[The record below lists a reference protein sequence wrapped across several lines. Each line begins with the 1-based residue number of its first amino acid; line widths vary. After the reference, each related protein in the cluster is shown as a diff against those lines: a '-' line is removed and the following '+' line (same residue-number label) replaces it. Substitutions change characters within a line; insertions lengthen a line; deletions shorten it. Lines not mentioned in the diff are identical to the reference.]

1 MIYLDTAAL
10 LKLVH
15 REAESTALRAWLA
28 ANPGDLTSS
37 ALVRTESRRA
47 LLRNDPAALTTL
59 LPRILAAIAQIPISE
74 GILDRAA
81 ALPDP
86 MLRTLDAIHLASAAT
101 IPTLD
106 WFLTYDKR
114 LASAAIDH
122 GLRVESPA

>member
-59 LPRILAAIAQIPISE
+59 PRILAAIAQIPISE

-114 LASAAIDH
+114 LVSAAVDH